1 MADWDEDS
9 PQLRASL
16 VRVLSSAR
24 DEAVSRVIPSL
35 STAREWHRVMMNG
48 LDVPH
53 PQYVGRYRG
62 EAGLEGIG
70 VRVGNHYGV
79 PSDLVAAALAQ
90 FKQTLQNAVA
100 TLDQQIAPDQDLTA
114 DQLAAVIDL
123 CAWVHSEWVRIHPFA
138 NGNGRTARLWANYI
152 AMRYGLPGFVRL
164 RPRPESPYGDTAA
177 EAMQGRW
184 QSTIPVFR
192 QMYADAVRGQRTE

>member
-1 MADWDEDS
+1 MADWDQNS
-9 PQLRASL
+9 PQLRANL
-16 VRVLSSAR
+16 ARVLSSAR
-24 DEAVSRVIPSL
+24 DEATGRATPSL
-35 STAREWHRVMMNG
+35 ATAREWHRVMMAG
-48 LDVPH
+48 LDVPN
-53 PQYVGRYRG
+53 PDYVGRYRG
-62 EAGLEGIG
+62 ETGLQGIN
-70 VRVGNHYGV
+70 VRIGKHYGV
-79 PSDLVAAALAQ
+79 RSDLVAAALAQ
-90 FKQTLQNAVA
+90 FEQTLQNAAA

-123 CAWVHSEWVRIHPFA
+123 CAWVHAEWVRIHPFA

-152 AMRYGLPGFVRL
+152 AMRYGLPSFVRL

-184 QSTIPVFR
+184 QSTLPVFR